1 MRLLLILT
9 MLLTANLSMAKQT
22 KEIVLTSDN
31 TIVLNSA
38 FTGSSVSELIEKARE
53 MDANLGS
60 NYPMYLFLNT
70 PGGSIQAGLELI
82 EFMKGLNRPVH
93 TVTLF
98 AASMGWQLVQHLD
111 KRYVLRYGVLMSHKA
126 RGGFRGEFGGDGSQI
141 DSRYGLWLRRLNL
154 MDQQTVARTNG
165 KKTIKQYQSEYDNEL
180 WLNGAEAVK
189 HGYADEVVSLKCDS
203 TLTGSNT
210 KQIVLGF
217 GFVINAS
224 FDKCPIRTYPS
235 DIQAMV
241 RTNKGYVELNKFLA
255 DGGKFGEKCIRRDR
269 RERQGWGGETI
280 PAVKAELCTADPELT
295 LEDIKEKVKEVKYTL
310 SNKSREA
317 IKMSFSNFVSG
328 K

>member
-1 MRLLLILT
+1 
-9 MLLTANLSMAKQT
+9 MLLTSGLAMSKQT

-31 TIVLNSA
+31 TIVLSTA
-38 FTGSSVSELIEKARE
+38 FTGSSVSELIEKARK

-111 KRYVLRYGVLMSHKA
+111 KRYVLKYGVLMSHKA
-126 RGGFRGEFGGDGSQI
+126 RGRFQGEFGGDGSQI
-141 DSRYGLWLRRLNL
+141 DSRYGLWLRRLKM
-154 MDQQTVARTNG
+154 MDQQTVDRTNG
-165 KKTIKQYQSEYDNEL
+165 KKTLKQYQSEYDNEL
-180 WLNGAEAVK
+180 WLNGYEAVE

-203 TLTGSNT
+203 TLNGSDE

-217 GFVINAS
+217 GFVINAN

-235 DIQAMV
+235 RIRAMV
-241 RTNKGYVELNKFLA
+241 RTNKGYLELNKFLA
-255 DGGKFGEKCIRRDR
+255 DGGKFGKNCIRRDMP
-269 RERQGWGGETI
+269 ERQGWGSEVI
-280 PAVKAELCTADPELT
+280 PGQKAELCAADPKLT
-295 LEDIKEKVKEVKYTL
+295 LEDLKQKIQEVKYTL
-310 SNKSREA
+310 SNKSKKA